1 MHSKAISTLHTKLT
15 TMALLLVAL
24 AANGLAQSGKDYNRI
39 EVYGGYSLARGKSN
53 VEQLNATS
61 PGGTET
67 FSDLCS
73 SSTGER
79 LGPNSQKFFCER
91 RNFHGFDGSFT
102 LNFSRYFGVKADFTG
117 HYKSGTFTDVFPTPV
132 GDATQTIRTRE
143 RLHQFLFGV
152 QVKDNGMHARWKPF
166 AHAMAGAAR
175 YTNRQSQDIDLFPEF
190 NFLADDR
197 ETSFALKLGGGLDVR
212 LSRRLDLRVIEFD
225 YNPIFAGDRGF
236 KTVSG
241 PFTLDVT
248 GRTAHNY
255 TIGFGIAIH

>member
-102 LNFSRYFGVKADFTG
+102 LNFSRYFGVIVGPGKGQCADKMRT
-117 HYKSGTFTDVFPTPV
+117 V
-132 GDATQTIRTRE
+132 GRGGFD
-143 RLHQFLFGV
+143 
-152 QVKDNGMHARWKPF
+152 HAIVNEAHCGAKILRWPCP
-166 AHAMAGAAR
+166 ARGPAYAA
-175 YTNRQSQDIDLFPEF
+175 
-190 NFLADDR
+190 
-197 ETSFALKLGGGLDVR
+197 
-212 LSRRLDLRVIEFD
+212 
-225 YNPIFAGDRGF
+225 
-236 KTVSG
+236 
-241 PFTLDVT
+241 
-248 GRTAHNY
+248 
-255 TIGFGIAIH
+255 